1 MSNYRIIIA
10 GSREFDD
17 YGMLKEKVDEFL
29 LQIGVNH
36 NDIVTIVSGM
46 AKGADTLGERYA
58 AEKGYPLTRFLARWA
73 IYGKRAGIIRNEEMA
88 KYADHLIAFWDGKSK
103 GTKNMIDLAREYKL
117 QNIKVY
123 DFTDGELVIYE
134 TL

>member
-17 YGMLKEKVDEFL
+17 YNMLKEKVDEFL

-36 NDIVTIVSGM
+36 NDTVTIVSGT
-46 AKGADTLGERYA
+46 AAGADTLGERYA
-58 AEKGYPLTRFLARWA
+58 EEKGYLLTKFPARWG
-73 IYGKRAGIIRNEEMA
+73 IYGKRAGAIRNEEMA
-88 KYADHLIAFWDGKSK
+88 KYADHLIAFWDGKSR
-103 GTKNMIDLAREYKL
+103 GTKNMIDLAREYEL

-123 DFTDGELVIYE
+123 DFVDGELVIYE